1 MRVGDKVI
9 ITLSTFTGFRGR
21 VGVINT
27 IDNSTLTNTSY
38 PTLLP
43 YKVVL
48 DDNTMVW
55 CEAIPYSSLMM
66 ELM

>member
-1 MRVGDKVI
+1 MIVGDKVI
-9 ITLSTFTGFRGR
+9 ITLSTLIGFRGR
-21 VGVINT
+21 VGVINA
-27 IDNSTLTNTSY
+27 IDNCTLPNTGY
-38 PTLLP
+38 LVLFP

-66 ELM
+66 ELV